1 MERFID
7 LYRDPYRS
15 IDQYIYI
22 HIYLN
27 THTTYI
33 YNRILIIKKNEIL
46 PFAGKLMDPEG
57 ITLSK

>member
-1 MERFID
+1 MERYID

-22 HIYLN
+22 YIYLN
-27 THTTYI
+27 THTIYI
-33 YNRILIIKKNEIL
+33 HSRILIVKKNEIL